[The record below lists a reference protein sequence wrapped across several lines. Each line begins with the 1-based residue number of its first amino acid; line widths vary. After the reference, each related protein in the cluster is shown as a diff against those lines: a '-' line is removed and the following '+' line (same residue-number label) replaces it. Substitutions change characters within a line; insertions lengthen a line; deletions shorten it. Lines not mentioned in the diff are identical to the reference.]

1 MKKTKFKIYVSQYK
15 DLIYS
20 QAFYFTK
27 SSEDAQ
33 DITQDVLIKL
43 WHHLDKVPRAS
54 AKAWLLR
61 VTKNLCIDHSRRKR
75 ELVASAMAVNS
86 DGDEFLLEQEDYGL
100 NPEQETI
107 NLDSKERIMTA
118 IHKLPEKVKNVVIM
132 REIQDLKYDDIAA
145 ALEMPINSV
154 KVYLHRGRKLLF
166 EQLKPFYGTSVLDN
180 ELF

>member
-15 DLIYS
+15 DLIYC
-20 QAFYFTK
+20 QAYYFTK
-27 SSEDAQ
+27 NTEDAQ

-43 WHHLDKVPRAS
+43 WRHLDNVPRHS
-54 AKAWLLR
+54 AKSWLLK
-61 VTKNLCIDHSRRKR
+61 VTKNLCIDHSRRKK
-75 ELVASAMAVNS
+75 ELTSSAIKVS
-86 DGDEFLLEQEDYGL
+86 SEGEEYQLDQQDYGS

-107 NLDSKERIMTA
+107 NLDSKEKIMSA
-118 IHKLPEKVKNVVIM
+118 IHKLPEKVRNVVIM

-166 EQLKPFYGTSVLDN
+166 EYLKTYYISTS
-180 ELF
+180 E

>member
-1 MKKTKFKIYVSQYK
+1 MKKTKFKIYISQYK

-20 QAFYFTK
+20 QAYYFTK
-27 SSEDAQ
+27 NTEDAQ

-43 WHHLDKVPRAS
+43 WHHLDNVPRKS

-75 ELVASAMAVNS
+75 ELVALAMATDS
-86 DGDEFLLEQEDYGL
+86 DGDEFQLDIEDYGL
-100 NPEQETI
+100 NPEQKTI
-107 NLDSKERIMTA
+107 NLDSKERIMHA
-118 IHKLPEKVKNVVIM
+118 IHKLPEKIRNVVIM

-154 KVYLHRGRKLLF
+154 KVYLFRGRKLLF
-166 EQLKPFYGTSVLDN
+166 EYLKPYYLN
-180 ELF
+180 E

>member
-1 MKKTKFKIYVSQYK
+1 MKKTKYKIYISQYK
-15 DLIYS
+15 DLIFC
-20 QAFYFTK
+20 QAYYFTK
-27 SSEDAQ
+27 CTEDAQ

-43 WHHLDKVPRAS
+43 WHNLDSVPRKS

-75 ELVASAMAVNS
+75 ELVASAVAVNS
-86 DGDEFLLEQEDYGL
+86 DGDEFQLELEDCGL

-107 NLDSKERIMTA
+107 NLDSKERIMDA
-118 IHKLPEKVKNVVIM
+118 IHQLPDKIKNVVIM

-154 KVYLHRGRKLLF
+154 KVYLFRGRKLLF
-166 EQLKPFYGTSVLDN
+166 EQLKPFYGTSVF
-180 ELF
+180 E